1 MKLLV
6 LSFYFPPDLCAGSFR
21 CEALIDA
28 IERKAPT
35 GFEATVVTTQPNR
48 YKGSIDAAQAHER
61 RGIADIHRIA
71 LPEHDSGLVDQARS
85 FTHYAREAA
94 AIAKR
99 EGPYDAV
106 FATSSRLMTASL
118 GAWLSRK
125 LGVPLYLDIRDLFA
139 ETIGDVMGPAK
150 GRVVGPVASQI
161 ERMTFARAETIN
173 VVSPGFSDHVRRI
186 APRAKLRNF
195 TNGID
200 DAFLT
205 LGDMGGGD
213 PNGHGATGELPTIL
227 YAGNIGE
234 GQGLHRIVPQAA
246 NALEGKARFR
256 IIGHGGR
263 AAQLRDGVDGVSNAE
278 LLPPVP
284 RAALIEHYRDA
295 DILFL
300 HLNDHPAFLKVLPSK
315 LFEYGALG
323 MPILAGLSGV
333 SAQFLRDEI
342 PWAQVFEPCDKE
354 GLAAAFERLER
365 PQPDAVARFKA
376 RFARAT
382 IMDDMA
388 ADILSFT
395 RQAAQ

>member
-28 IERKAPT
+28 LERKAPQ
-35 GFEATVVTTQPNR
+35 GLDVTVVTTQPNR
-48 YKGSIDAAQAHER
+48 YKGSIDAAPPQER
-61 RGIADIHRIA
+61 RGMADIHRIA
-71 LPEHDSGLVDQARS
+71 LPEHDSGLADQARS
-85 FTHYAREAA
+85 FTKYAREAA
-94 AIAKR
+94 AIAQR

-161 ERMTFARAETIN
+161 ERITFARADTIN
-173 VVSPGFSDHVRRI
+173 VVSPGFNDHVRRI

-205 LGDMGGGD
+205 LGDLGGEGSAGD
-213 PNGHGATGELPTIL
+213 LPTIL

-234 GQGLHRIVPQAA
+234 GQGLHRVVPQAA
-246 NALEGKARFR
+246 AALQGKARFC

-263 AAQLRDGVDGVSNAE
+263 AAQLREAVEGLSNVE

-342 PWAQVFEPCDKE
+342 PWAQVFAPCDPG
-354 GLAAAFERLER
+354 GLADAFDRLER
-365 PQPDAVARFKA
+365 PAPEAVARFKT

-382 IMDDMA
+382 IMDEMA
-388 ADILSFT
+388 ADILAFT
-395 RQAAQ
+395 RQAAR